1 MTINCKLSSGKKKII
16 MFCQEK
22 KKINSCQLNVVV
34 GKRENYVPWC
44 HWRCPSKGQ
53 PAWFGET
60 WWCVP
65 VSPEEV
71 RDPFRSTR
79 RGWQTVVP
87 SKKEKKEALDKL
99 LFIFDAVILESNINI
114 REYRF
119 VYIQQH
125 QGIQACLCIIRSILQ
140 VTQQVPPTCT
150 HCSPVGRSTVPL
162 LLPSARFAPM
172 PGTAG
177 SGRRRASA
185 PGCWCGRLLKKK
197 KINKKKMSIIKI
209 IWCQKKKI
217 DEHRG
222 FEKKISF
229 FSKIIVSSKK

>member
-1 MTINCKLSSGKKKII
+1 

-99 LFIFDAVILESNINI
+99 LFILDAVILESNINI

-119 VYIQQH
+119 VYIQH

-140 VTQQVPPTCT
+140 VTQRVPPTCT
-150 HCSPVGRSTVPL
+150 IIQISRTGVVHV
-162 LLPSARFAPM
+162 RFRFSQFHHRNLWCENGVWTTNSIGETIQM
-172 PGTAG
+172 EQCIEQNVLNIGME
-177 SGRRRASA
+177 RQVLNDE
-185 PGCWCGRLLKKK
+185 CWHWAQSL
-197 KINKKKMSIIKI
+197 N
-209 IWCQKKKI
+209 Q
-217 DEHRG
+217 
-222 FEKKISF
+222 
-229 FSKIIVSSKK
+229 